1 MPSDKYYQKYGP
13 MRRRRRPTPGDEQPQ
28 NIPLDISAEFE
39 RQTRTAYPPLGRMQ
53 RRRPRPWSLIF
64 TTFLLVAGILAAP
77 YVLAF
82 ALPLINGERVPQ
94 GVSIQG
100 MDVTG
105 MDRTQL
111 ISALETRYEAF
122 RITPVTLSYDNHSWT
137 PAFEDMGVNFDLQA
151 TADLALGVVSHGS
164 PIERL
169 QTWWQL
175 WRGGRDIAPVMHIDT
190 AHMQAYVLRVAGDL
204 ERPPRDAA
212 LSLEAGKVLPT
223 SAQLGRQ
230 LLVDQTVLEMIQGL
244 TTLQPQ
250 SLSLRTR
257 DLEPGISDA
266 AMAPA
271 IAEAETL
278 LSTPLVLREGERSWT
293 WDQERLASLAV
304 LKTES
309 GKVQLQVDPERLAR
323 QIEKLAQVVDSGS
336 VEPRV
341 AFNASG
347 LQIVTPGK
355 IGLRLNQAEA
365 VKTIS
370 AALKTSGH
378 DLRLPVEQLSPQITE
393 QTLPSL
399 GIVELVSEGRSSFA
413 GSAEYRITN
422 IKAGAQRMNGV
433 LIAPNAE
440 FSFNTQ
446 LGEVD
451 QANGF
456 VQGYAVIGNRT
467 QLEWGGGV
475 CQVSTTVFRS
485 AFWAGVPITER
496 HAHPFY
502 ISWYDAF
509 SFPDQAAPGMDA
521 TIYTGVQDF
530 KFVND
535 TGKWL
540 LMETEVDEAQ
550 QILNVRLYGTRPNRS
565 VTVLGPD
572 LGNVVPPPA
581 EPVYITDPALP
592 AGTLKQTDVAR
603 QGMDISVYRVI
614 EDANGK
620 HAPEEFFTRFK
631 AWPDV
636 FVRGIGSP

>member
-13 MRRRRRPTPGDEQPQ
+13 MRRRKRAPGDEQPQ
-28 NIPLDISAEFE
+28 NLPLDTSTEYE
-39 RQTRTAYPPLGRMQ
+39 RQTRTAYSSLGSRP
-53 RRRPRPWSLIF
+53 RRRRSSWSLMV
-64 TTFLLVAGILAAP
+64 TTLLFVAAILAAP

-100 MDVTG
+100 VDVAG
-105 MDRTQL
+105 MNRTQL
-111 ISALETRYEAF
+111 ISALETRYEDF
-122 RITPVTLSYDNHSWT
+122 RITPLTLNYADRSWM
-137 PAFEDMGVNFDLQA
+137 PAFSDMGVSFDLEA
-151 TADLALGVVSHGS
+151 TADQVLGVASQGS
-164 PIERL
+164 PIERI

-175 WRGGRDIAPVMHIDT
+175 FRGGRDIAPVLRFDT
-190 AHMQAYVLRVAGDL
+190 ARMQAYILRVAGDL
-204 ERPPRDAA
+204 EHPPRDAA

-223 SAQLGRQ
+223 PAQPGNQ
-230 LLVDQTVLEMIQGL
+230 ILVDDTVLDMIQSL
-244 TTLQPQ
+244 ATLQPQ
-250 SLSLRTR
+250 SLTLRTR
-257 DLEPGISDA
+257 TLEPRISDV

-271 IAEAETL
+271 IVEAETL
-278 LSTPLVLREGERSWT
+278 LRTPLVLREGERSWT

-304 LKTES
+304 LQTDS
-309 GKVQLQVDPERLAR
+309 GQVQLQIDPDRLAR
-323 QIEKLAQVVDSGS
+323 QVEKLAQVVDSSS

-341 AFNASG
+341 VFNGSS
-347 LQIVTPGK
+347 LQIVTPGR

-365 VKTIS
+365 VKAIS

-378 DLRLPVEQLSPQITE
+378 DMRLPVEQISPQITE

-433 LIAPNAE
+433 LIAPKAE

-451 QANGF
+451 EANGF

-485 AFWAGVPITER
+485 AFWAGMPITER

-502 ISWYDAF
+502 ISWYDAY

-540 LMETEVDEAQ
+540 LMHTEVDEAQ
-550 QILNVRLYGTRPNRS
+550 QVLIVRLYGTRPNRS
-565 VTVLGPD
+565 VSVVGPEM
-572 LGNVVPPPA
+572 GNVVPPPA

-603 QGMDISVYRVI
+603 RGMDITVYRVI
-614 EDANGK
+614 EDVNGK
-620 HAPEEFFTRFK
+620 QPPEEFFTRFK

>member
-13 MRRRRRPTPGDEQPQ
+13 MRRRRRPGPGDEQAQ
-28 NIPLDISAEFE
+28 NQPLDTTTEFE
-39 RQTRTAYPPLGRMQ
+39 RSSRYAYPTTGRS
-53 RRRPRPWSLIF
+53 RRRRRSSWSLMLA
-64 TTFLLVAGILAAP
+64 TLAVVACILAAP

-100 MDVTG
+100 VDVAG
-105 MDRTQL
+105 LNRQQL
-111 ISALETRYEAF
+111 IATLETQYEAF
-122 RITPVTLSYDNHSWT
+122 RITPLTLKYEDRSWM
-137 PAFEDMGVNFDLQA
+137 PSFYDMGADFDIEA
-151 TADLALGVVSHGS
+151 TADLALGAGTQGS

-175 WRGGRDIAPVMHIDT
+175 WRGGQDIAPVLRFDT
-190 AHMQAYVLRVAGDL
+190 ARMQAFVLRVAGDL

-223 SAQLGRQ
+223 SAQIGRQ
-230 LLVDQTVLEMIQGL
+230 LLVDNTVQDIMQGL
-244 TTLQPQ
+244 ATLQPQ
-250 SLSLRTR
+250 VLTLRTR
-257 DLEPGISDA
+257 NLDPRISDA

-271 IAEAETL
+271 ITEAQTL
-278 LSTPLVLREGERSWT
+278 LNSPLVLREGERSWT

-304 LKTES
+304 LQAEP
-309 GKVQLQVDPERLAR
+309 GRVQLQIDPARLAR
-323 QIEKLAQVVDSGS
+323 QVEKLAQVVDSGS

-341 AFNASG
+341 AFTGSG

-355 IGLRLNQAEA
+355 IGLRLNQEEA
-365 VKTIS
+365 VKVIS
-370 AALKTSGH
+370 ATLKTSGH
-378 DLRLPVEQLSPQITE
+378 DLRLPVEQLVPQITE

-433 LIAPNAE
+433 LIAPDAE

-451 QANGF
+451 EANGF

-475 CQVSTTVFRS
+475 CQVSTTVFRT

-509 SFPDQAAPGMDA
+509 SFPSQAAPGMDA

-535 TGKWL
+535 TGTWL
-540 LMETEVDEAQ
+540 LMESEVDEAQ
-550 QILNVRLYGTRPNRS
+550 QILNIRLYGTRPNRNVS
-565 VTVLGPD
+565 IVGPEI
-572 LGNVVPPPA
+572 GNIVPPPA
-581 EPVYITDPALP
+581 DPVYITDPALP

-603 QGMDISVYRVI
+603 RGMDITVYRVI
-614 EDANGK
+614 EDDKGK
-620 HAPEEFFTRFK
+620 HPPEEFFTRFK